1 MSPTEHA
8 DDLLLSLQPDIIDME
23 KWNTHD
29 ITWSFGGCSQQAMDA
44 AALPWTLD
52 MTSPSSLSSWGGA
65 ADPYRDGTITTTHES
80 RAGVLDSELDRFV
93 KFYPGGLDAMLADVE
108 KINNFGGQ
116 AQRVKTRSARKN
128 DVSSR
133 HSARKLLGPKNG
145 RPVLPTPAVSRLR
158 FKANDRMNRPM
169 VTVFLSYNNRF
180 ANHESKHPKK

>member
-1 MSPTEHA
+1 MHCMEHA
-8 DDLLLSLQPDIIDME
+8 APVPRGTWAACRASAGHPAQAHHVAAGALCPVARKYSCTHNERHRLASARRFGRHSASHRLVEERTRAWAQP
-23 KWNTHD
+23 
-29 ITWSFGGCSQQAMDA
+29 A
-44 AALPWTLD
+44 ARQHRVIP
-52 MTSPSSLSSWGGA
+52 P
-65 ADPYRDGTITTTHES
+65 
-80 RAGVLDSELDRFV
+80 VL
-93 KFYPGGLDAMLADVE
+93 
-108 KINNFGGQ
+108 
-116 AQRVKTRSARKN
+116 QRVKTRSARKN